1 MGWPADFS
9 SKLRPLQGVA
19 KKIIPPVVVIGLLAM
34 GWLAIHEL
42 NSETKAD
49 SSSSMETANGEE
61 SESSV
66 IALPEAKVRTGKISA
81 EPIEEQYIQHVH
93 IVPGRIRYDDLRHV
107 DIKAP
112 VDGVLIQL
120 HVKPGEHV
128 TRGQLLA
135 VLNSPTVG
143 EARSTVVRREA
154 DLLLAKRSFDRASSI
169 SQNLNRYLEAID
181 AGKDLD
187 SLEDQFSEL
196 VMGNYRRQIVSAYSR
211 LLLAKE
217 LSDNVQP
224 LAETGSIAGRT
235 IRERSAEVE
244 IARAEYLSARDQ
256 AAFEAA
262 QVELEAKANLEQAQ
276 RQLNIAHEA
285 LEALLGYPDSG
296 DLEQVSSILSRL
308 EVRAPFA
315 GTVESRFVAENER
328 VARSESLLVLAD
340 TRSLYVAADI
350 RENDWAAITLE
361 PGEILTVSIPAIP
374 DATFQARLHYV
385 GREVAV
391 DSNAVSLVATI
402 DNAQGLLRPGMFVHV
417 EIPLGDESRA
427 LAVSP
432 ESIVHHDDQ
441 SFVFVELADNRFQK
455 INVSTGKTS
464 DQWVEVTYGLAP
476 GQLVVNQGAFLLKS
490 EMLLEGEV
498 E

>member
-1 MGWPADFS
+1 MGGSVDFS
-9 SKLRPLQGVA
+9 IKLRTLQSVA
-19 KKIIPPVVVIGLLAM
+19 KKIVPPAVVIGLLAV
-34 GWLAIHEL
+34 GWLGIHEL
-42 NSETKAD
+42 NSETQAN
-49 SSSSMETANGEE
+49 SSPSTETSSGLE

-66 IALPEAKVRTGKISA
+66 IALPESKVRNGKISA

-93 IVPGRIRYDDLRHV
+93 IVPGRIRYDEMRHV

-112 VDGVLIQL
+112 VDGVLTQL
-120 HVKPGEHV
+120 LVKPGEHV
-128 TRGQLLA
+128 TQGQLLA

-143 EARSTVVRREA
+143 EARSTLVRREA

-169 SQNLNRYLEAID
+169 CENLNRYLAAID
-181 AGKDLD
+181 AGKNLD
-187 SLEDQFSEL
+187 SLEDQFSQ
-196 VMGNYRRQIVSAYSR
+196 VAMGNYRRQIVSVYSR
-211 LLLAKE
+211 LLLARE

-262 QVELEAKANLEQAQ
+262 QVELEAKANLEEAQ
-276 RQLNIAHEA
+276 RQLKIAQQA
-285 LEALLGYPDSG
+285 LETLLGYPDSG
-296 DLEQVSSILSRL
+296 ALEQVPSMLSRL

-328 VARSESLLVLAD
+328 VIRSDSLLVLAD

-374 DATFQARLHYV
+374 DATFQARVHYV

-432 ESIVHHDDQ
+432 ESIVQHDDQ

-455 INVSTGKTS
+455 VNVSTGKTS